1 MAELLLNRISMI
13 TLLITGAFF
22 LYEGIRYYQMKVYNP
37 NLPNKLYAAAILAI
51 ILGIVEIVFGV
62 AHFWF

>member
-1 MAELLLNRISMI
+1 MI